1 MGLRFRVK
9 GLGLTVYGLGNG
21 LRAHRRSGLGFE
33 GPMWSVVLVAV
44 PVVVAAGGIGVA
56 MSQVMLIMTSRVKKK
71 VNQHHRKHTV
81 PAGGSSSRKSMGSRH
96 SFHSSSRRLLQQPRQ
111 QKQHDCSS
119 IRLSNLNN
127 PTT

>member
-9 GLGLTVYGLGNG
+9 GLGLRVYGLGNG

-56 MSQVMLIMTSRVKKK
+56 MKVMLIMIDR
-71 VNQHHRKHTV
+71 
-81 PAGGSSSRKSMGSRH
+81 
-96 SFHSSSRRLLQQPRQ
+96 
-111 QKQHDCSS
+111 DC
-119 IRLSNLNN
+119 NDA
-127 PTT
+127 P